1 MHNCDECSLTI
12 TSFGPNKD
20 NGITSSATKS
30 DIHIHPIYRKGSLKY
45 NGTDQDHMTWPD
57 KLYRL
62 YNLALIKLQSSSIF
76 GPEGIEP
83 KKRQL
88 NR

>member
-1 MHNCDECSLTI
+1 MDTCDECGISIL
-12 TSFGPNKD
+12 SFGPSKENH
-20 NGITSSATKS
+20 ITSSARKS
-30 DIHIHPIYRKGSLKY
+30 DINIHPIYWEGFIIY
-45 NGTDQDHMTWPD
+45 NNTDKRHMEWKD
-57 KLYRL
+57 KLWMF

-76 GPEGIEP
+76 EYKGFEP